1 MIKNDI
7 IKQLLLANGDILI
20 SLKKNTIEN
29 KNNYSVISESLK
41 RNLELSRQV
50 FDTLR
55 KAKNKFNKEKEK
67 LK

>member
-29 KNNYSVISESLK
+29 ENNYSVVSYSLK

-55 KAKNKFNKEKEK
+55 KAKNKFNKEIK